1 MLLLIL
7 LLRRSQ
13 RRVRAANRETWS
25 QWWVSRRETHGTFA
39 YLVQELSCEDMENVR
54 QFHRLDR
61 HSCEEVVALVAPLIE
76 KDTRLCC
83 SVKPSERLS
92 VKVDSHKL
100 RYDAARHEAVRQDA
114 AKTHCCCSHM
124 QRLPLYV
131 KHHSF
136 ESSELYSCCLRFTI
150 LLNMENTTCLLWIRN
165 RLAILRL
172 NRHANEGFT

>member
-13 RRVRAANRETWS
+13 RRLRAANRETWS

-76 KDTRLCC
+76 KDTRLRC

-100 RYDAARHEAVRQDA
+100 RYDAARYDAARYDAARYDAARYDAARYDAARYDAARYDAARYDAARYDAARYDAARYDAVRQDL

-124 QRLPLYV
+124 QRLPL
-131 KHHSF
+131 
-136 ESSELYSCCLRFTI
+136 
-150 LLNMENTTCLLWIRN
+150 
-165 RLAILRL
+165 
-172 NRHANEGFT
+172 